1 MRHAPECDPIP
12 DARYRVARD
21 QHHRSWFARRHARPR
36 VRRLQPEQVLAA
48 QHAAGRQSRARRHG
62 LRGSPYRQTPGF
74 LPGKSQPGS
83 HASSIL
89 VVGSGRSRPVL
100 VAESRIALWTYR
112 GCAPG
117 HTPRGTQ
124 GTGYE
129 QRQCAAAEADLVREK
144 GEGRGTIRRLI
155 EIQSP
160 VERAFLVGAPRKG
173 SDDAVHIDE
182 HLEELERLGDTAGAE
197 VIGRTIQRIDAPTPN
212 FYLGQGK
219 VESLKDEL
227 ASAGATLM
235 LFDESLTPVQGVKL
249 EKSLG
254 VRVMDRTEVILDIF
268 ATRARS
274 HEAKLQVE
282 LAQLEYLLPRLTRM
296 WTDLSRIRGGIG
308 LRGPGET
315 QLETDRRV
323 IRRKI
328 SMLKKRLKDVAGHR
342 ANLRQGRRAV
352 PTAALVGYTN
362 AGKSSLLKA
371 LSGAD
376 VFIEDRL
383 FATLDTLAREVD
395 VGEGYRY
402 RVTDT
407 VGFIRK
413 LPHHLVASFRATLEE
428 AEDADLLLHVIDASH
443 PGWEDQLDVVE
454 TETTSVSP
462 KRVIHVFNK
471 ADLLPDPQA
480 FLEMVRERYPHAILT
495 SATAHGAQRTAHV
508 EDLRRALRTS
518 AQALRPIAEI
528 RVPVTNGKLLATLH
542 RDAEILHQVQTN
554 GVVTLRA
561 RIEARLLGR
570 LPQEGAEGGPGGKRG
585 CSSFWSGSPR

>member
-1 MRHAPECDPIP
+1 M
-12 DARYRVARD
+12 
-21 QHHRSWFARRHARPR
+21 
-36 VRRLQPEQVLAA
+36 
-48 QHAAGRQSRARRHG
+48 
-62 LRGSPYRQTPGF
+62 
-74 LPGKSQPGS
+74 
-83 HASSIL
+83 
-89 VVGSGRSRPVL
+89 
-100 VAESRIALWTYR
+100 
-112 GCAPG
+112 
-117 HTPRGTQ
+117 
-124 GTGYE
+124 
-129 QRQCAAAEADLVREK
+129 
-144 GEGRGTIRRLI
+144 
-155 EIQSP
+155 
-160 VERAFLVGAPRKG
+160 
-173 SDDAVHIDE
+173 
-182 HLEELERLGDTAGAE
+182 EELQRLADTAGAE
-197 VIGRTIQRIDAPTPN
+197 VVGRTIQRIEAPTPN

-219 VESLKDEL
+219 VESLKGEM

-296 WTDLSRIRGGIG
+296 WTHLSRIRGGIG

-328 SMLKKRLKDVAGHR
+328 SMLKKRLKDVAEHR
-342 ANLRQGRRAV
+342 ANQRQGRRDV
-352 PTAALVGYTN
+352 PTAAIVGYTN

-376 VFIEDRL
+376 VAIEDRL

-395 VGEGYRY
+395 VGEGYRF

-413 LPHHLVASFRATLEE
+413 LPHQLVASFRATIEE
-428 AEDADLLLHVIDASH
+428 AQDADLILHVIDASESN
-443 PGWEDQLDVVE
+443 WEEHADVVE
-454 TETTSVSP
+454 SGLRIADCGLR
-462 KRVIHVFNK
+462 KRVIFVFNK
-471 ADLLPDPQA
+471 ADLLPDPVA
-480 FLEMVRERYPHAILT
+480 FLAMVRETYPHAILT
-495 SATAHGAQRTAHV
+495 STIPQSANRNPQLGV

-528 RVPVTNGKLLATLH
+528 RVPVADGKLLAILH
-542 RDAEILHQVQTN
+542 RDAEILEQVQTN

-570 LPQEGAEGGPGGKRG
+570 LRQQGVEVVLG
-585 CSSFWSGSPR
+585 

>member
-1 MRHAPECDPIP
+1 
-12 DARYRVARD
+12 
-21 QHHRSWFARRHARPR
+21 
-36 VRRLQPEQVLAA
+36 
-48 QHAAGRQSRARRHG
+48 
-62 LRGSPYRQTPGF
+62 
-74 LPGKSQPGS
+74 
-83 HASSIL
+83 
-89 VVGSGRSRPVL
+89 VV
-100 VAESRIALWTYR
+100 
-112 GCAPG
+112 
-117 HTPRGTQ
+117 
-124 GTGYE
+124 
-129 QRQCAAAEADLVREK
+129 
-144 GEGRGTIRRLI
+144 
-155 EIQSP
+155 
-160 VERAFLVGAPRKG
+160 
-173 SDDAVHIDE
+173 
-182 HLEELERLGDTAGAE
+182 
-197 VIGRTIQRIDAPTPN
+197 GRTIQRIDAPTPN

-219 VESLKDEL
+219 VESLKGEMT
-227 ASAGATLM
+227 AAGATLM

-254 VRVMDRTEVILDIF
+254 MRVMDRTEVILDIF

-296 WTDLSRIRGGIG
+296 WTHLSRIRGGIG

-328 SMLKKRLKDVAGHR
+328 SMLKKRLKDVAEHR
-342 ANLRQGRRAV
+342 ANQRQGRRDV

-371 LSGAD
+371 LSGAE

-395 VGEGYRY
+395 VGEGYRF

-413 LPHHLVASFRATLEE
+413 LPHHLVASFRATIEE
-428 AEDADLLLHVIDASH
+428 AQEADLILHVIDASEAN
-443 PGWEDQLDVVE
+443 WEEHAEVVE
-454 TETTSVSP
+454 REVGSMQN

-471 ADLLPDPQA
+471 ADLLPDRDA
-480 FLEMVRERYPHAILT
+480 FLGLVRERYPHAVLT
-495 SATAHGAQRTAHV
+495 STVRGGSV

-528 RVPVTNGKLLATLH
+528 RVPISDGKLLATLH
-542 RDAEILHQVQTN
+542 RDAEILHQEQTN

-570 LPQEGAEGGPGGKRG
+570 LRQEGVEVVLG
-585 CSSFWSGSPR
+585 